1 MSTETTTV
9 AGYRRFHRRRAA
21 GVATALVAA
30 LLLTGTAFAH
40 GPGGPG
46 QGPGFGMGPGMMMG
60 PQGGPGMM
68 GPGMMMGPWGGQGM
82 MGPGMMMGP
91 WAGQGTPPAWCGQGF
106 ANCPGMMM
114 GPQGGPGMM
123 GPWGGQGMMGPGMM
137 MGPRGGQGFG
147 GGPGMMGPQQ
157 GGPGMM
163 GPQRGQGAAPGPK
176 TALPGR
182 DLTAD
187 DVRARLENWLR
198 HMGNPRLEVGD
209 VKEVDE
215 DTIVADIVTKEGKT
229 LVDRFR
235 IDRHTGAMQREG

>member
-46 QGPGFGMGPGMMMG
+46 QGPGFGMG
-60 PQGGPGMM
+60 
-68 GPGMMMGPWGGQGM
+68 
-82 MGPGMMMGP
+82 
-91 WAGQGTPPAWCGQGF
+91 
-106 ANCPGMMM
+106 PGMMM